1 MDIENII
8 ERARVLI
15 NLNRKKEAVKQLH
28 EALAYEPNNLYVI
41 QLLCSCY
48 YDLGNY
54 KESLERAQ
62 EMISLS
68 PDEALGYY
76 FLAINYGVL
85 DKNELALKNIDIA
98 ISLDPWDA
106 DYFAYKAAL
115 YVDEKEWEKVIE
127 TTNEAL
133 EIDPEHT
140 NSLNHRI
147 TALTKLNRKDEILTH
162 VEEVL
167 ASDPDNAYSHSTIG
181 WSKLETKEYQEAQKH
196 FAEALRIDPNSDRAR
211 IGMTNAIKGTNFL
224 YSLVLSYSFWV
235 NNHKGNIG
243 WGIGIGVFVLSRFL
257 KVLAAV
263 SPIFLL
269 LFIAIFALIYFS
281 WILNPISNLILKYDK
296 FGKYLLTK
304 DETKAVNIVSIG
316 LILGVVFIT
325 VGVIFSSTFFYYL
338 SFIAFTLI
346 IPFSNYYDSDE
357 QEQTKRFLYYCYGL
371 AALVVISLLI
381 FFIDYNISFGFGIA
395 YLIGVIAYT
404 WVKPFL
410 AKV

>member
-1 MDIENII
+1 MDIEKFI

-15 NLNRKKEAVKQLH
+15 NLNRKQDAVKQLH

-54 KESLERAQ
+54 KESLERAH

-115 YVDEKEWEKVIE
+115 YVDDKEWEKVIE

-162 VEEVL
+162 VAEVL

-181 WSKLETKEYQEAQKH
+181 WSKLETKEYKEAQKH
-196 FAEALRIDPNSDRAR
+196 FAEALRLDPNSNRAR
-211 IGMTNAIKGTNFL
+211 IGMTNSIKGTNFL
-224 YSLVLSYSFWV
+224 YSLVLRYSFWV

-269 LFIAIFALIYFS
+269 LFVALFALIYFS
-281 WILNPISNLILKYDK
+281 WILNPISNLILKFDK
-296 FGKYLLTK
+296 YGKYLLTP
-304 DETKAVNIVSIG
+304 DEHKAVNIVSLG
-316 LILGVVFIT
+316 LVASIVSLLLLFTFHDDFFIYLAVFSGTI
-325 VGVIFSSTFFYYL
+325 
-338 SFIAFTLI
+338 I
-346 IPFSNYYDSDE
+346 IPFSNYYDTEPENQS
-357 QEQTKRFLYYCYGL
+357 QNVYYYSIIT
-371 AALVVISLLI
+371 ALVGFISLIMYFI
-381 FFIDYNISFGFGIA
+381 FPEHWGILGVL
-395 YLIGVIAYT
+395 YLIGVIAFT
-404 WVKPFL
+404 WIRPIL
-410 AKV
+410 SSL